1 MEKQG
6 KNKNQHL
13 LRGVK
18 KTGGLLNSGF
28 SIVKSSKLTT
38 YILVLI
44 VGIGLGYGGGRLLP
58 SSSESDVKTKSSSL
72 AAKPRA
78 ELTEKEKLQLQYE
91 RVDKDVIKS
100 KEKVDDDLV
109 DKDITDAQSEMI
121 NNKIDEVA
129 IIRKTLDNTKDE
141 DRKKLKELKLELRKW
156 STENDVR
163 NSYVSRVL

>member
-78 ELTEKEKLQLQYE
+78 ELTEKEKLQ
-91 RVDKDVIKS
+91 
-100 KEKVDDDLV
+100 
-109 DKDITDAQSEMI
+109 
-121 NNKIDEVA
+121 
-129 IIRKTLDNTKDE
+129 
-141 DRKKLKELKLELRKW
+141 
-156 STENDVR
+156 VR
-163 NSYVSRVL
+163 NYLNRRSHRCFPIQRSTSPFQWSKNQCGR